1 MDFMDLKFHLWLISK
16 TLKKKKFKKK
26 PPQKQSREIHTCNS
40 LDGRF
45 DKEFYYGFQK
55 HQIAYVIRGEKKQT
69 NKQRRVRF
77 LNNIKIVREWEL
89 LMMGE
94 RKEEEEVVPKNI

>member
-1 MDFMDLKFHLWLISK
+1 M
-16 TLKKKKFKKK
+16 
-26 PPQKQSREIHTCNS
+26 
-40 LDGRF
+40 DGRF

-55 HQIAYVIRGEKKQT
+55 HQIAYVKRGEKKQT